1 MGRWG
6 SKVPNFLVKI
16 KKRLFQDSVPKQGW
30 RWVGGGP
37 ESQINTWNFVR
48 KTAHFLKKIKC
59 SKQPKKRNKLNF
71 YLSLSGVPNARSGWV
86 GSDVWDNVPKKRLF
100 FYNFPYYHHHNI
112 SSSSAVSLSAT
123 SSSPSV
129 SLSSLIFT
137 YHCHY
142 HNLVIIIIVWSIGK
156 IREGGSKEMGKING

>member
-1 MGRWG
+1 MGGWG
-6 SKVPNFLVKI
+6 SRVLNKYMEFCPKNPSF
-16 KKRLFQDSVPKQGW
+16 FQ
-30 RWVGGGP
+30 
-37 ESQINTWNFVR
+37 
-48 KTAHFLKKIKC
+48 KKIKC
-59 SKQPKKRNKLNF
+59 SKQPKKQNKLNF
-71 YLSLSGVPNARSGWV
+71 YFSLSGVPNVRSGWV
-86 GSDVWDNVPKKRLF
+86 GSDVWDNVPKKRF

-156 IREGGSKEMGKING
+156 IREGGSKEMGKTNG